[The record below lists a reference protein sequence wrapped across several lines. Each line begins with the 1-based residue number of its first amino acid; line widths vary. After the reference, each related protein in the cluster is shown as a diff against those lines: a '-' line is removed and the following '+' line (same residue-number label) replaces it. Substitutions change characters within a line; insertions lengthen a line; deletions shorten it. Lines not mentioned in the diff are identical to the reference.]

1 MNRPGGF
8 LITERG
14 LSFCGFRAGARILDI
29 GCGTGDTVR
38 HLRENLGLEAQGVDK
53 DPSVLG
59 DHPNLSSALGES
71 LPFPEAGFE
80 GVLLECSL
88 SVMEDPDRVL
98 AEARR
103 VLIPGGWLLLSDVHA
118 RGEAA
123 ILRGCLG
130 RVESLPSLMDRLQT
144 HGFDLERVE
153 DFTPHLRALWG
164 QRILE
169 GGAARLCAELGA
181 DCDRLKAIDCGYAL
195 LVARKGNP

>member
-14 LSFCGFRAGARILDI
+14 LSFCAFSPGARILDI

-38 HLRENLGLEAQGVDK
+38 HLRERHGLDAWGVDR
-53 DPSVLG
+53 DP
-59 DHPNLSSALGES
+59 DAMEDRAYLSCAAGEA
-71 LPFPEAGFE
+71 LPFPGDCFE

-88 SVMEDPDRVL
+88 SVMDDPDRVL

-103 VLIPGGWLLLSDVHA
+103 VLVPGGWLLLSDVHA

-123 ILRGCLG
+123 TFRGCLG
-130 RVESLPSLMDRLQT
+130 RVESLPWLMARLRAP
-144 HGFDLERVE
+144 GFRLEHVE

-169 GGAARLCAELGA
+169 DGAAGLCAELGVDRA
-181 DCDRLKAIDCGYAL
+181 RLKAIDCGYVL
-195 LVARKGNP
+195 LVARKEAP